1 MVGEV
6 LPDGYRFDIHS
17 NGVGHAVLGKSTWAV
32 SALTR
37 PVESKRC

>member
-6 LPDGYRFDIHS
+6 LPDGYRFDIHP
-17 NGVGHAVLGKSTWAV
+17 NGVGQAVLGKSTWAV
-32 SALTR
+32 LALTR